1 MQVGEQGG
9 REGARLS
16 ELLAN
21 EVEELV
27 VKLAKEGNPPSKIG
41 IIMRDQHAVPD
52 VKRATGKSVK
62 RILEAHGVKPELPE
76 DLANI
81 IRKAVKLHGHLA
93 RNPRDFGCK
102 RALEMTESK
111 IIRLARYY
119 KREGILSPN
128 WRYDRERAALLV
140 RA

>member
-1 MQVGEQGG
+1 MQAREQGG

-16 ELLAN
+16 ELSAN

-52 VKRATGKSVK
+52 IKRATGKSVR
-62 RILEAHGVKPELPE
+62 RILEIHSLTPGLPD

-93 RNPRDFGCK
+93 RNPRDLGCK

-111 IIRLARYY
+111 IIRLARCY
-119 KREGILSPN
+119 KREGVLPPN
-128 WRYDRERAALLV
+128 WRYDRDRAALLV